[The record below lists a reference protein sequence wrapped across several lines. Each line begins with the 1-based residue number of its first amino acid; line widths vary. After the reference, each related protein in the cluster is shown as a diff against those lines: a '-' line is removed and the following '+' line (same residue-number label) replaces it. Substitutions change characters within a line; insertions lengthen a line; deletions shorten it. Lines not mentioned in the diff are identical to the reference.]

1 MAQSLLKCGGHLIGF
16 SRPDAYVPFIK
27 SLLTKKQGRLLMDDK
42 IYSFIKKSSKTQKLL
57 SKLKKVVTYPNPQ
70 GGKLREN
77 PFSLGRKLARKLL
90 PQIKDSNF
98 DYLVTFSDGIAQ
110 GVAQYLDE
118 QNIAIPDDLQI
129 LGFDK
134 IDSIEFLKFPT
145 STIEVPVNEMIDKLI
160 SLMETPSTDKF
171 DHICMTKLHLL

>member
-1 MAQSLLKCGGHLIGF
+1 
-16 SRPDAYVPFIK
+16 
-27 SLLTKKQGRLLMDDK
+27 MDEK
-42 IYSFIKKSSKTQKLL
+42 IHSFIKKSSKTQKLL

-77 PFSLGRKLARKLL
+77 PFSLGRKLAQDLL

-118 QNIAIPDDLQI
+118 QGISIPDDLQI

-134 IDSIEFLKFPT
+134 IDSVDFLKFPT

-171 DHICMTKLHLL
+171 DHLCMTKLHFL